1 MRLGSVPPRVRSAV
15 RPLLPLPQLP
25 AADRKRLRHQ
35 PADRDRSR
43 GAARGRPGTGRRA
56 PRRQDDPADLPL
68 PELPGCG
75 LQSLYASWHAIRPR
89 RYARR
94 PVEHFSGRPHLHP
107 VEASLGHASGVRAC
121 VLDVLRPEEAL
132 AAREPRT
139 GCGAQKT
146 DRGYLDR
153 TIPAA
158 AIFATAARASS
169 PSRMAEPKPEC
180 SAGLPRVSVASA
192 AAGGLGRSARRREKA
207 RRRRRRDS
215 TATCRVTGLLR
226 DKQHEPL
233 ATTECGCCANGRIE
247 GCASCWL
254 RCVPPATYKSRAG
267 RGYASWLRTTAAR
280 RA

>member
-107 VEASLGHASGVRAC
+107 VEASLGDASGVRAC
-121 VLDVLRPEEAL
+121 VLDVLRPREAL
-132 AAREPRT
+132 AAREPRS
-139 GCGAQKT
+139 GCGAQT
-146 DRGYLDR
+146 TNRGYLDR
-153 TIPAA
+153 AIPPRR
-158 AIFATAARASS
+158 FSRPRLATSS
-169 PSRMAEPKPEC
+169 PKPEGRAEARTHARMDF
-180 SAGLPRVSVASA
+180 SGFAWRSRVRRVPVVVTAF
-192 AAGGLGRSARRREKA
+192 GGSHRGMTRLRPRRR
-207 RRRRRRDS
+207 
-215 TATCRVTGLLR
+215 LR
-226 DKQHEPL
+226 
-233 ATTECGCCANGRIE
+233 
-247 GCASCWL
+247 
-254 RCVPPATYKSRAG
+254 
-267 RGYASWLRTTAAR
+267 
-280 RA
+280 